1 MSLSAV
7 VHLSGVARRERTAL
21 KTPALPCTGS
31 RRDRAGECGKGPHH
45 GVQKNE
51 RLKMAHDMPLEQ
63 NELKDVPETDFGK
76 TLPGG
81 M

>member
-1 MSLSAV
+1 MTFAV

-45 GVQKNE
+45 GAQQIKRV
-51 RLKMAHDMPLEQ
+51 AHA
-63 NELKDVPETDFGK
+63 KRRITV
-76 TLPGG
+76 
-81 M
+81 

>member
-1 MSLSAV
+1 MTFAV
-7 VHLSGVARRERTAL
+7 VHLRRVVPH

-31 RRDRAGECGKGPHH
+31 RRDRAGECGTDPHH
-45 GVQKNE
+45 GVPKNE
-51 RLKMAHDMPLEQ
+51 RWKMAHDKPLEQ